1 MKRLEVPFGFP
12 YTDRM
17 KNKNN
22 KSANELLNLIVDFK
36 RKEGKGDVAY
46 AYGSGVLIAIMDWSR
61 GSSDKNDLQLQI
73 NSHYELYEKELMAL
87 KLKDI
92 QKVANESKP
101 EELYA

>member
-1 MKRLEVPFGFP
+1 
-12 YTDRM
+12 M

-46 AYGSGVLIAIMDWSR
+46 AHGSGVLIAIMDWSR

-73 NSHYELYEKELMAL
+73 NSHYEFYEKRLEAL
-87 KLKDI
+87 KLKDL
-92 QKVANESKP
+92 QKVANKASM
-101 EELYA
+101 EELMA